1 MLVLLFFLL
10 FRLPVIY
17 FDFGDKAYFLAEDE
31 FTLKWIHSV
40 EKEEWLEMYERDGNR
55 LLLTETVFKT
65 FGAGVPSDGEIISSD
80 DGFVHMR
87 INQHLSEMNLT
98 VSENAQTT
106 ILTEDKTIPLYEL
119 TEDYE
124 FVAISIQRIHLW
136 QYIGGKKL

>member
-1 MLVLLFFLL
+1 MTVLLFFLL
-10 FRLPVIY
+10 FRLPVIH
-17 FDFGDKAYFLAEDE
+17 FDFGEEQYFLTEDE

-40 EKEEWLEMYERDGNR
+40 EKEEWLEMYERDGDR

-65 FGAGVPSDGEIISSD
+65 FGAGVPSDGEIISAE

-87 INQHLSEMNLT
+87 INRHLPEMNLT

-106 ILTEDKTIPLYEL
+106 IMTENKTIPLYEL
-119 TEDYE
+119 TDDYE
-124 FVAISIQRIHLW
+124 FVSISIQRIPIW

>member
-10 FRLPVIY
+10 FRLPVIH
-17 FDFGDKAYFLAEDE
+17 FDFGEEQYILTEDE

-40 EKEEWLEMYERDGNR
+40 EKEEWLEMYEMDGEG
-55 LLLTETVFKT
+55 LLLTETIFKT
-65 FGAGVPSDGEIISSD
+65 YGAGVPSDGEIISSE

-87 INQHLSEMNLT
+87 INHKLIDMNLT

-106 ILTEDKTIPLYEL
+106 IETESKTIPLYEL
-119 TEDYE
+119 TGDYE
-124 FVAISIQRIHLW
+124 FVAVSIQRIPIW

>member
-10 FRLPVIY
+10 FRLPVIH
-17 FDFGDKAYFLAEDE
+17 FDFGDEEYFLTEDE

-40 EKEEWLEMYERDGNR
+40 EKEEWLEMYERDGEE

-65 FGAGVPSDGEIISSD
+65 FGAGVPSDGEIISAE

-87 INQHLSEMNLT
+87 IDRHLPEMNLT

-106 ILTEDKTIPLYEL
+106 IITEDRTIPLFEL

-124 FVAISIQRIHLW
+124 FVTISVQRINLW